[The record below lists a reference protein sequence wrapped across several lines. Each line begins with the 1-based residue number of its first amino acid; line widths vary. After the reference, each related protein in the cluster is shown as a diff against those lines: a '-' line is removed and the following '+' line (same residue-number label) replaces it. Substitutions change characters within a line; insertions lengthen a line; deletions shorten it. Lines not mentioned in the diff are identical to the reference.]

1 MTGFAA
7 KESVVATLT
16 VLVGDTPAALAAVF
30 TPFTAFVFLVF
41 VLLYTPCVA
50 AITAVRNELN
60 GRYALYVVLL
70 QCGVAWVVAFAVH
83 VIGVLLGL
91 A

>member
-1 MTGFAA
+1 M
-7 KESVVATLT
+7 
-16 VLVGDTPAALAAVF
+16 
-30 TPFTAFVFLVF
+30 FLVF

-70 QCGVAWVVAFAVH
+70 QCGVAWVVAFIVH
-83 VIGVLLGL
+83 AIGLLLGL